1 MKTYFLILTFIII
14 SHVCPAQGKRGNT
27 WIVGGVFGL
36 EAKFNGNQKPSL
48 TIKYNNST
56 PSYPHYYYS
65 GSSCISDSATGNLL
79 FSSNGMRLFDTTG
92 AIMQNGDHLVQNNYF
107 NHNAYPGSP
116 GTQGSIILPKGS
128 NGEYYVFTSGV
139 SDTTYSKYWTSS
151 TSIKAPFDMISY
163 CVVDMNQNNG
173 LGGVVQKDKLLL
185 NNIEMPKTMMQACK
199 HSNGRDWWLLKTVG
213 YDTNIIYR
221 FLVAKDTIYGP
232 YKQSFSIQKYGFLDQ
247 VGQMAFSQ
255 DGKKIATLQAY
266 SKKLFLADFDRCTG
280 LLSNPKTFTI
290 PIDSTKDPAFDNQ
303 NSFDS
308 ISAGICFSPNNNFLY
323 ISKWWNIYQ
332 LEYGQTDS
340 SLAWV
345 NIKHGADTTLAK
357 FQNYG
362 QLQNGVDGRIY
373 IGYFGGTAKQ
383 LSVIDYPNLKGNACG
398 FCRKCFRLDNASLF
412 GITAPPNMPNYELG
426 PDGNVNCAPVAVEEL
441 IMNNEELVVYP
452 NPASTKIVVRCQM
465 SDIRKELYNSI
476 GQLVL
481 SIPPTPSPS
490 KGGEVEIDVH
500 NLSRGIYYLKVG
512 NLTKKVVVE

>member
-1 MKTYFLILTFIII
+1 MKTYFLILTLIII

-27 WIVGGVFGL
+27 WIVGAVFGI
-36 EAKFNGNQKPSL
+36 EAKFNGTQKPTL

-65 GSSCISDSATGNLL
+65 GSSCISDSTTGNLL

-92 AIMQNGDHLVQNNYF
+92 AIMQNGDHLVQNNYY

-173 LGGVVQKDKLLL
+173 LGGVVKKDKLLL
-185 NNIEMPKTMMQACK
+185 NNVEMPKTMMQACK

-221 FLVAKDTIYGP
+221 FLVSKDTIYGP
-232 YKQSFSIQKYGFLDQ
+232 YIQSFNQPKYGFADQ
-247 VGQMAFSQ
+247 FGQSAFNQ
-255 DGKKIATLQAY
+255 DGTKYVSVQSKVNKI
-266 SKKLFLADFDRCTG
+266 FLADFDRCTG
-280 LLSNPKTFTI
+280 LLSNSKIFN
-290 PIDSTKDPAFDNQ
+290 STTSPAYDNDGKLDTA
-303 NSFDS
+303 SS
-308 ISAGICFSPNNNFLY
+308 GICFSPNGNFLY
-323 ISKWWNIYQ
+323 VSKWWNIYQ
-332 LEYGQTDS
+332 FEYGQTDS

-373 IGYFGGTAKQ
+373 IGYIGGTAKQ

-398 FCRKCFRLDNASLF
+398 FCRKCFRLDNAAAF

-426 PDGNVNCAPVAVEEL
+426 PDGNVNCAPVSNEEL
-441 IMNNEELVVYP
+441 IMKNEELVVFP
-452 NPASTKIVVRCQM
+452 NPASSIIVVRCKLLVV
-465 SDIRKELYNSI
+465 RKDLYNSV

-481 SIPPTPSPS
+481 ST
-490 KGGEVEIDVH
+490 KENEIDVR
-500 NLSRGIYYLKVG
+500 NLSKGIYYLKVG
-512 NLTKKVVVE
+512 NVSRKVVVE